1 MFFSLEKVRNLIHTL
16 PRVAIEQKT
25 YLQIKMLHTIDNYA
39 NQGEAKK
46 TILGKVSHVRLG

>member
-16 PRVAIEQKT
+16 PRVALEQKT
-25 YLQIKMLHTIDNYA
+25 YLQINMLHTIDNYA